1 MEYNA
6 IYDPL
11 STVEMRRRMIHS
23 HNDPCCHD
31 PQKSHFCGKG
41 VIAKRGELLFTG
53 AEQSGAD
60 YDAVKRRRAQGGC
73 LALRADERRDKLR

>member
-1 MEYNA
+1 MNSISKKQMMEYNA

-41 VIAKRGELLFTG
+41 VIAKRGET
-53 AEQSGAD
+53 
-60 YDAVKRRRAQGGC
+60 AVHRSRTEWNGLRRGQAKKSAGWMPWH
-73 LALRADERRDKLR
+73 